1 MVQRDLSLLPEMLHF
16 TPLKSLQVRAN
27 PPPSAGVCCLDAAQ
41 LVIYNLAFCH
51 IGVVRLC
58 MVSHPIALYAC
69 PNNKDSHGLFH
80 LHRITCYSE

>member
-41 LVIYNLAFCH
+41 VF
-51 IGVVRLC
+51 
-58 MVSHPIALYAC
+58 
-69 PNNKDSHGLFH
+69 
-80 LHRITCYSE
+80 